1 MGRDEEL
8 ALGKI
13 KRRVAN
19 FKGGVIVRLYHD
31 LKWIYNFYQRFLG
44 RIYFYILIE
53 LVHTAVDFYISYKI
67 GSVVDYAVEK
77 NASKIIVMGMVYVG
91 LFVLN
96 AAISITGNRFAA
108 WNCNSMQVELVKRL
122 YNKIVRADW
131 EELTRFHSGD
141 LITRLTNDAKT
152 IAGNANGFLTT
163 LITNVLMIL
172 VSLAVIIVNDASMLL
187 VVIIVAPIILFSSKL
202 FMNKIYECQA
212 AIKVIESKENA
223 YHKESFHNI
232 QAVKAF
238 GLADE
243 FYKRIEVLEKE
254 RYDADMKSNF
264 FSLMSWGVTYLGG
277 ILSAIACIS
286 WAFYRVNS
294 GVMTLGALTIVV
306 MMAIRIATAGKT
318 ILGLIPISLQIAVST
333 ERVKEILDIPDE
345 EVITTPEFDA
355 MVEKSKETGIAVQ
368 IKDMSFAYKNSRQ
381 IFNNVSLE
389 AHPGE
394 IIALVGPSGEGKTTM
409 LRILLGILKVQH
421 GDVYANVEGLEGKK
435 IALSTET
442 RPLIAYVPQGN
453 TMLSGTIE
461 DNMKLIAP
469 DATEEEI
476 IDALEQACAYDFV
489 KKLPDGIHHN
499 IGESGIGFSEGQNQR
514 LAIARAILRKTPIL
528 LMDEA
533 TSALDVAT
541 ERKVLANIMKKDA
554 KRTCILTTHRPSVL
568 SACDRVYRIS
578 DGNVN
583 VIGEA
588 EIQKLMNEF

>member
-1 MGRDEEL
+1 MVKAE
-8 ALGKI
+8 KI
-13 KRRVAN
+13 VKEI
-19 FKGGVIVRLYHD
+19 KGGVIGNLYRN
-31 LKWIYNFYQRFLG
+31 LKWIYGYFHRYIG
-44 RIYFYILIE
+44 RILLYVLVELI
-53 LVHTAVDFYISYKI
+53 HMAVNFTISYRV
-67 GSVVDYAVEK
+67 GSLVDYALEK
-77 NASKIIVMGMVYVG
+77 DISKTVVMALVFVG
-91 LFVLN
+91 LIVLN
-96 AAISITGNRFAA
+96 AIISILSNRFSA
-108 WNCNSMQVELVKRL
+108 WNCNSMQSYLVKGL
-122 YNKIVRADW
+122 YNKIMHADW
-131 EELTRFHSGD
+131 EELTRYHSGD
-141 LITRLTNDAKT
+141 LITRMSTDART
-152 IAGNANGFLTT
+152 ISGNANGFMTT
-163 LITNVLMIL
+163 LISCTLTMIA
-172 VSLAVIIVNDASMLL
+172 AVVVIVVNDASMI
-187 VVIIVAPIILFSSKL
+187 VVVVIVAPIILFSGKI

-212 AIKVIESKENA
+212 NIKVVESKENS

-264 FSLMSWGVTYLGG
+264 FSLLSWGVTYLGG
-277 ILSAIACIS
+277 IFSGVICIA
-286 WAFYRVNS
+286 WAFYRVNK
-294 GVMTLGALTIVV
+294 GFMTFGDLSVVFAMAL
-306 MMAIRIATAGKT
+306 RIAESGKAL
-318 ILGLIPISLQIAVST
+318 LGLIPISLQITVAT
-333 ERVKEILDIPDE
+333 ERVRELLDIKDE
-345 EVITTPEFDA
+345 EEIESDEYEKL
-355 MVEKSKETGIAVQ
+355 VEKGKETGIAVHV
-368 IKDMSFAYKNSRQ
+368 KDMSFAYKTSRQ

-409 LRILLGILKVQH
+409 LRILLGILNIQQGEAFTCAE
-421 GDVYANVEGLEGKK
+421 GDMNEKLDF
-435 IALSTET
+435 STQT

-453 TMLSGTIE
+453 TMISGTIE
-461 DNMKLIAP
+461 ENLRMIAP

-476 IDALEQACAYDFV
+476 IDALKQACAYDFV
-489 KKLPDGIHHN
+489 KKLPDGIHHK

-541 ERKVLANIMKKDA
+541 ERLVLSNIMKKDA
-554 KRTCILTTHRPSVL
+554 RRTCILTTHRPSVL

-578 DGNVN
+578 DGSVT

>member
-1 MGRDEEL
+1 M
-8 ALGKI
+8 GKI
-13 KRRVAN
+13 KSKV
-19 FKGGVIVRLYHD
+19 KSYKDGIIGRLYHD
-31 LKWIYNFYQRFLG
+31 LRWIYGLFREFIG
-44 RIYFYILIE
+44 RIIAYVMIE
-53 LVHTAVDFYISYKI
+53 LIHMVVEFFITYKM
-67 GSVVDYAVEK
+67 GSIVDYAVD
-77 NASKIIVMGMVYVG
+77 NNVTKILTMGLIYVG

-96 AAISITGNRFAA
+96 AIISITSNRFAS
-108 WNCNSMQVELVKRL
+108 WNYNSMQSHLVKKL

-152 IAGNANGFLTT
+152 ISGNANGFLTT
-163 LITNVLMIL
+163 IITNTLMII
-172 VSLAVIIVNDASMLL
+172 VSLVVIIMNDASMIL
-187 VVIIVAPIILFSSKL
+187 VVVVVAPVILFSSKI
-202 FMNKIYECQA
+202 FMNKIYECQS
-212 AIKVIESKENA
+212 AIKVIESKENS

-243 FYKRIEVLEKE
+243 FYKRIEALENE
-254 RYDADMKSNF
+254 RYAADMKSNI
-264 FSLMSWGVTYLGG
+264 FSLLSWGVTYLGG
-277 ILSAIACIS
+277 IFSGIICIA

-294 GVMTLGALTIVV
+294 GAMTLGALTVV
-306 MMAIRIATAGKT
+306 IMMAYRIATSGKT
-318 ILGLIPISLQIAVST
+318 LLNLIPISLQIAVST
-333 ERVKEILDIPDE
+333 ERVKEILDIPNEE
-345 EVITTPEFDA
+345 EVESAEFEQLMENGKD
-355 MVEKSKETGIAVQ
+355 TGIAVQ
-368 IKDMSFAYKNSRQ
+368 VKDMSFAYKNSRK
-381 IFNNVSLE
+381 IFNQVSLE

-409 LRILLGILKVQH
+409 LRILLGILNVQQ
-421 GDVYANVEGLEGKK
+421 GDVYANAEGNEGSKRS
-435 IALSTET
+435 LSPET

-461 DNMKLIAP
+461 ENMRLIAP
-469 DATEEEI
+469 DATDEEI
-476 IDALEQACAYDFV
+476 IDALKQSCAYDFV
-489 KKLPDGIHHN
+489 QKLPDGIYHN

-541 ERKVLANIMKKDA
+541 ERKVLSNIMQKDK

-578 DGNVN
+578 DSKVT
-583 VIGEA
+583 VINDA
-588 EIQKLMNEF
+588 EIQQLMNDF